1 MKKKKKKLQKAKK
14 KPKQTKYKTNLLQ
27 KTLKRSKKNKNMKVI
42 CFNFKA
48 SFLKSAALIIN
59 ANIPCLVF
67 GKAWYSFLVPLKVT
81 VT

>member
-1 MKKKKKKLQKAKK
+1 MKKKKLQKAKK
-14 KPKQTKYKTNLLQ
+14 NKANKIQNELTPKNF
-27 KTLKRSKKNKNMKVI
+27 KRSKKNKNMKVI

-67 GKAWYSFLVPLKVT
+67 EKAWYSFLVPLKVT

>member
-1 MKKKKKKLQKAKK
+1 
-14 KPKQTKYKTNLLQ
+14 
-27 KTLKRSKKNKNMKVI
+27 MKVI

-81 VT
+81 VTSRG